1 MVAAAEIIRLSLA
14 VSLSATLLA
23 GSLGIALAALL
34 AMTRFPLRRAL
45 IIALNALLGLPPVVV
60 GLIFYLLLSH
70 SGPLGWLGWLF
81 TPRAMVLAQAALAA
95 PIICALVHRS
105 LERNWAEFAAPLRVF
120 GATRLRALPVLLG
133 LSRRAIATAI
143 LAGFGRCLSEVGAV
157 LIVGGNILGHTRSL
171 TTSMVLQT
179 SMGNLDTAL
188 LLGLVLVGVSVAVSA
203 GGIALGGARL

>member
-1 MVAAAEIIRLSLA
+1 MSGA
-14 VSLSATLLA
+14 ATLLA
-23 GSLGIALAALL
+23 AGIGIGAAACLALL
-34 AMTRFPLRRAL
+34 SFPGRGVLVVAV
-45 IIALNALLGLPPVVV
+45 NALLGLPPVVV

-105 LERNWAEFAAPLRVF
+105 LERNWTEFAAPLRVF

-171 TTSMVLQT
+171 TTS
-179 SMGNLDTAL
+179 AL
-188 LLGLVLVGVSVAVSA
+188 TT
-203 GGIALGGARL
+203 

>member
-1 MVAAAEIIRLSLA
+1 MQIWAPIFLSLW
-14 VSLSATLLA
+14 VSAAATLLGTLA
-23 GSLGIALAALL
+23 GVSAAAVLALGV
-34 AMTRFPLRRAL
+34 FPGRGVLVVAV
-45 IIALNALLGLPPVVV
+45 NALLGLPPVVV
-60 GLIFYLLLSH
+60 GLVFYLLLSH
-70 SGPLGWLGWLF
+70 SGPLGDLGLLF
-81 TPRAMVLAQAALAA
+81 TPTAMVLAQAALAA

-105 LERNWAEFAAPLRVF
+105 LEHSWAEFGPPLRVL

-133 LSRRAIATAI
+133 MSRRAVATAI

-171 TTSMVLQT
+171 TTSIVLQT
-179 SMGNLDTAL
+179 AMGNLDTSL